1 MHKGF
6 KGLVVLAVASVG
18 LAGCA
23 VGGSSQ
29 SSGDGDTL
37 KVVYWDSG
45 GSSAVANRKIIEN
58 AKETFEA
65 DNPDMSIQ
73 IVPIQ
78 AGEGDYATKLALQ
91 YRSADTAP
99 DIVYE
104 DTYRLG
110 ADAAAGYLAPI
121 DEYLAEW
128 DDWSKYPEAVH
139 KGAMGLDGKIYGIP
153 LDTDTRGIWYN
164 KDVLEAAGVEVPWE
178 PKTWDDLLDAARKI
192 KETQPDA
199 LPLNIY
205 AGKVLAEAS
214 SMQGFE
220 MLLYGTED
228 PLYNDETNKWVVG
241 SQGFKDSLEFLDTV
255 FSEGLGPTPQNLGD
269 TAWGQNMLENLMPEG
284 KVGILID
291 GSWVPGNWMEGAN
304 KEWPEWE
311 DHIGWTAMPT
321 QNGQE
326 PGVTSMSGGW
336 VYSIGAQTAN
346 KDKAF
351 EFLTHLMSYENSLQY
366 SVQNQSV
373 AVRDDVAEAEEFTS
387 SNPAIPFFAEL
398 TEFTNFRPSS
408 EDYESVSS
416 EIQMATEKI
425 LNGQGTPE
433 EVAAEYD
440 KAVIGLVGQDQV
452 EER

>member
-1 MHKGF
+1 
-6 KGLVVLAVASVG
+6 
-18 LAGCA
+18 
-23 VGGSSQ
+23 
-29 SSGDGDTL
+29 
-37 KVVYWDSG
+37 
-45 GSSAVANRKIIEN
+45 
-58 AKETFEA
+58 
-65 DNPDMSIQ
+65 
-73 IVPIQ
+73 
-78 AGEGDYATKLALQ
+78 
-91 YRSADTAP
+91 
-99 DIVYE
+99 
-104 DTYRLG
+104 
-110 ADAAAGYLAPI
+110 
-121 DEYLAEW
+121 
-128 DDWSKYPEAVH
+128 
-139 KGAMGLDGKIYGIP
+139 
-153 LDTDTRGIWYN
+153 
-164 KDVLEAAGVEVPWE
+164 
-178 PKTWDDLLDAARKI
+178 
-192 KETQPDA
+192 
-199 LPLNIY
+199 
-205 AGKVLAEAS
+205 
-214 SMQGFE
+214 
-220 MLLYGTED
+220 
-228 PLYNDETNKWVVG
+228 
-241 SQGFKDSLEFLDTV
+241 
-255 FSEGLGPTPQNLGD
+255 
-269 TAWGQNMLENLMPEG
+269 MLENLMPEG